1 MAMVSFFDFSLRKK
15 LLVLLLLAASGV
27 GVVTVAGVSV
37 MRERMVE
44 DRIAKVEAV
53 GRIAVDF
60 AAGLQADVTAGRLTR
75 EAAMEQFRERVHAVR
90 FGAAGDYLLAQR
102 DDGMVVMH
110 GGNPKLEGKPT
121 ASRDAS
127 GRWTQDLIAAEL
139 GPRDTG
145 VIRYLAVKPGATVPQ
160 EKVSAVIRFRPWQL
174 NFLIGTWTDDVE
186 AAFAQ
191 VWHRLAVIGG
201 VTCLVLL
208 GLVLAIGRDIVG
220 TLRGLERVMAALAGG
235 DLNVHV
241 PGSERH
247 DEVGRMAAAIA
258 VFQRELRSAETMRQT
273 QASADEQGVRTR
285 RETMRALADR
295 FEIDMSGVVNTLAHA
310 AGDLEATAQ
319 MMSDTSQATAAQ
331 STQVAGAAGEVTIA
345 MRDVATT
352 ADTLSTSLG
361 AITER
366 VAETN
371 ALIDASVQQ
380 AQNSTLQVE
389 GLAATAEKIGGVVRI
404 IRAIAEQTN
413 LLALNA
419 TIEAA
424 RAGEAGKGFAVVASE
439 VKALATQTAKATEE
453 IAREIASIQAATQ
466 GAVDTI
472 QAVAQTVGRVNETA
486 RRIAAEVQDQTGAM
500 DRILTRMHSAAATTD
515 EVAGS
520 IDAMSQA
527 AMRTGAASTQVLASS
542 GELVRNGSLLKAQMT
557 CVLAELRAA

>member
-1 MAMVSFFDFSLRKK
+1 MAMVSFSDFSLRKK

-75 EAAMEQFRERVHAVR
+75 EAAMEHFRERVHAVR

-191 VWHRLAVIGG
+191 VWHRLAMIGG

-208 GLVLAIGRDIVG
+208 RPEWSPKVLS
-220 TLRGLERVMAALAGG
+220 T
-235 DLNVHV
+235 
-241 PGSERH
+241 
-247 DEVGRMAAAIA
+247 
-258 VFQRELRSAETMRQT
+258 
-273 QASADEQGVRTR
+273 
-285 RETMRALADR
+285 
-295 FEIDMSGVVNTLAHA
+295 
-310 AGDLEATAQ
+310 EAP
-319 MMSDTSQATAAQ
+319 QATA
-331 STQVAGAAGEVTIA
+331 
-345 MRDVATT
+345 
-352 ADTLSTSLG
+352 
-361 AITER
+361 
-366 VAETN
+366 
-371 ALIDASVQQ
+371 
-380 AQNSTLQVE
+380 
-389 GLAATAEKIGGVVRI
+389 
-404 IRAIAEQTN
+404 
-413 LLALNA
+413 
-419 TIEAA
+419 
-424 RAGEAGKGFAVVASE
+424 
-439 VKALATQTAKATEE
+439 
-453 IAREIASIQAATQ
+453 
-466 GAVDTI
+466 
-472 QAVAQTVGRVNETA
+472 
-486 RRIAAEVQDQTGAM
+486 
-500 DRILTRMHSAAATTD
+500 
-515 EVAGS
+515 
-520 IDAMSQA
+520 
-527 AMRTGAASTQVLASS
+527 
-542 GELVRNGSLLKAQMT
+542 
-557 CVLAELRAA
+557 